1 MDTNNTAELPNVNDK
16 VQQSDASKENTD
28 SVTKEQQR
36 AYLTQIVTTN
46 QSYQDI
52 TSQTFVA
59 GNPLMGR
66 LWSQQTEE
74 DSDDEGDIL
83 LEDDQGKADEEGQL
97 SGQES
102 DGGVQFIAE
111 ENEVDAT
118 ILLSDDLVKDDEA
131 MQVKALELN
140 PKRPDG
146 KVQPSNANLSPKTT
160 GAIQQKKGTEEIQP
174 TLSLNAIPIQ
184 GKEAASKGMIP

>member
-1 MDTNNTAELPNVNDK
+1 MNRAFGGNLVATNKSCQEIPSQIMDTNNTAELPNVNDK

-66 LWSQQTEE
+66 LWSQ
-74 DSDDEGDIL
+74 
-83 LEDDQGKADEEGQL
+83 
-97 SGQES
+97 
-102 DGGVQFIAE
+102 
-111 ENEVDAT
+111 
-118 ILLSDDLVKDDEA
+118 
-131 MQVKALELN
+131 
-140 PKRPDG
+140 
-146 KVQPSNANLSPKTT
+146 
-160 GAIQQKKGTEEIQP
+160 
-174 TLSLNAIPIQ
+174 
-184 GKEAASKGMIP
+184 